1 MKYCILRKIYI
12 KDFSIYYIDEKSKIF
27 LMDFEYSSRLG
38 QTLRISL
45 KDGRLLQGQ
54 FAAVDRN
61 ENILIRYCELIGGTK
76 SCWLLAKV
84 NLVRRNRFLGVIN
97 VPKQFIDAVLRIWS
111 LSRKLEIISSIE
123 LTTLVYVRKSAP
135 QYLLMMTSFSSD
147 KHRVRIPI

>member
-76 SCWLLAKV
+76 SC
-84 NLVRRNRFLGVIN
+84 
-97 VPKQFIDAVLRIWS
+97 
-111 LSRKLEIISSIE
+111 
-123 LTTLVYVRKSAP
+123 
-135 QYLLMMTSFSSD
+135 
-147 KHRVRIPI
+147 